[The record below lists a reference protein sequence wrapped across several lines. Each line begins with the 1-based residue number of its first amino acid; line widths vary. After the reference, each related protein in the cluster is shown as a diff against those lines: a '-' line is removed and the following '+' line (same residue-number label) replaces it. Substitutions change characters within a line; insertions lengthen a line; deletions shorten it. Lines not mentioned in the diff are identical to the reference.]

1 MELTEFKTKTIAE
14 AQAYMR
20 PLLKEGVQCPC
31 CLGRAQLYFRP
42 LTSAMIYGLILLSKA
57 SEKEKDIFGFIHFE
71 NFFKTKDC
79 PSSVRGDIPK
89 LRYWGFIMPDGEES
103 GDGNPCNG
111 RYKVLPKGIQFI
123 QGKILVQKTVKL
135 YNNKF
140 YGFEGAE
147 TDVFA
152 CIKNK
157 FDYNVLMG
165 FPDGKRHGNMWTQ
178 SKTQIA

>member
-31 CLGRAQLYFRP
+31 CTQMVRLYHRP
-42 LTSAMIYGLILLSKA
+42 LTSSMIYGLILLSKA
-57 SEKEKDIFGFIHFE
+57 SDDVKDIFGFIHLE
-71 NFFKTKDC
+71 NYFK
-79 PSSVRGDIPK
+79 PLDIPASIRADVPK
-89 LRYWGFIMPDGEES
+89 LRFWGFLMPDGEEE

-111 RYKVLPKGIQFI
+111 RYKILPKGIQFI
-123 QGKILVQKTVKL
+123 QGKILVQKTIKL

-147 TDVFA
+147 IDVYGA
-152 CIKNK
+152 IKNK
-157 FDYNVLMG
+157 FNYNEIMG
-165 FPDGKRHGNMWTQ
+165 IKKQ
-178 SKTQIA
+178 VA